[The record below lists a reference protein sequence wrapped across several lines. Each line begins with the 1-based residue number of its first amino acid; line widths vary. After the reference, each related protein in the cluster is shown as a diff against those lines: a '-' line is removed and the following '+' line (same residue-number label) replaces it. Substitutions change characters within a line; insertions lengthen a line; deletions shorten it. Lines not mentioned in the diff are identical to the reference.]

1 MLKRI
6 GQILK
11 ANLRALDAVARYGG
25 DEFAIIMPETDNE
38 EAKKVI
44 ARLMLLLDTSKVQ
57 HEDLSFPMPSR
68 SWGAATFPKD
78 GKSPTKLFAIAD
90 VYLYHDKGQWERLIN
105 N

>member
-1 MLKRI
+1 MEL
-6 GQILK
+6 QILK
-11 ANLRALDAVARYGG
+11 ENLRTPDAVARYGG
-25 DEFAIIMPETDNE
+25 DEFAIIMPETDDT

-44 ARLMLLLDTSKVQ
+44 TRLMLLLDISTVQ

-78 GKSPTKLFAIAD
+78 GKSPTELFAIAD
-90 VYLYHDKGQWERLIN
+90 VHLYQDKGKQENVIN